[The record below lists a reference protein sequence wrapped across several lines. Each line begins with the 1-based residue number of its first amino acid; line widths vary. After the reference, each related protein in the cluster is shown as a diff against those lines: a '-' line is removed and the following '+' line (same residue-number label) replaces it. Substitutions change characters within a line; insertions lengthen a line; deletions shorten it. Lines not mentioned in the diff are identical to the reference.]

1 MVSAFRASLDGMVT
15 RLGLFDVVLPFL
27 LVFAIVFAAL
37 EKSRVLGVLK
47 VDSVEYSKKNL
58 NAIVALSIALL
69 TVASSK
75 LVGIII
81 GFSTTSVILILFAI
95 GVLMV
100 AGLFFKD
107 GEVFDNIIRW
117 KSFFVWSVFVVLL
130 LVLFAVLGW
139 IEPVFRWIGLHW
151 HDSYGSAVL
160 LTVVIIGSMFYITS
174 NGPKPKKTKEGE

>member
-15 RLGLFDVVLPFL
+15 KLGLFDVVLPFL

-47 VDSVEYSKKNL
+47 IDGNEYTKKNL
-58 NAIVALSIALL
+58 NAIVALSIALF

-81 GFSTTSVILILFAI
+81 GFSTNAVLLVLFAV
-95 GVLMV
+95 GFLMV

-107 GEVFDNIIRW
+107 GEVFDNIAQH
-117 KSFFVWSVFVVLL
+117 KSVFVWSTFTILL
-130 LVLFAVLGW
+130 LIFLAILGW
-139 IEPVFRWIGLHW
+139 LGPVFNWISIHW
-151 HDSYGSAVL
+151 KDSYGAGVL
-160 LTVVIIGSMFYITS
+160 LFVLVLGAMFFITS
-174 NGPKPKKTKEGE
+174 NGSKPIKKKEGE